1 MSHSFIMS
9 CVTCQDVILFLWSVT
24 EGNEKKKCHF
34 MNPTTELLCKS
45 DVFFISIIFGLKGLC
60 SVQHR
65 QRRQLVPACF
75 LNIKINITM
84 NTHLLALQDFTQTQ
98 LKALLDRAAVLK
110 KETQSGLR
118 HQQLAG
124 KKICM
129 LFEKPSTRT
138 RVSFEAAMYEM
149 GGQVI
154 FMSAKES
161 QLGRGEP
168 LKDTARVLARYVDA
182 LVVRT
187 FGQDVVEE
195 LAHYS
200 AVPVINALTDLH
212 HPCQILSDLMTVI
225 EQKGDLS
232 KVKIVWIGD
241 GNNMANSWIQA
252 AFVFGFPLTLACP
265 TEYDPDPTILKAA
278 QQRAGQPITLLR
290 DPVEAMQG
298 ADVVN
303 VDVWASMGQ
312 EDEAEK
318 RLAVFQPYQLNTAL
332 LAHAAVD
339 AVVLHCLPA
348 HRDEEITEEVLEGS
362 QCVAFDQ
369 AENKMHMHKAILEYL
384 INGMV

>member
-1 MSHSFIMS
+1 
-9 CVTCQDVILFLWSVT
+9 
-24 EGNEKKKCHF
+24 
-34 MNPTTELLCKS
+34 
-45 DVFFISIIFGLKGLC
+45 
-60 SVQHR
+60 
-65 QRRQLVPACF
+65 
-75 LNIKINITM
+75 M
-84 NTHLLALQDFTQTQ
+84 NTHLLALQDFSKTQ
-98 LKALLDRAAVLK
+98 LQAFLDRAAVLK
-110 KETQSGLR
+110 KEAQNGLR

-187 FGQDVVEE
+187 FGQEVVEE
-195 LAHYS
+195 LAHFS

-212 HPCQILSDLMTVI
+212 HPCQILSDIMTVI

-232 KVKIVWIGD
+232 ELKITWIGD

-252 AFVFGFPLTLACP
+252 ASVLGFSLTLACP
-265 TEYDPDPTILKAA
+265 TGYDPDPTILKAA
-278 QQRAGQPITLLR
+278 QQQGEKPITLLR
-290 DPVEAMQG
+290 DPKKAVQD

-312 EDEAEK
+312 EDEAKK
-318 RLAVFQPYQLNTAL
+318 RLAVFQPYQLNDSL
-332 LAHAAVD
+332 LAHAAD
-339 AVVLHCLPA
+339 NAIVLHCLPA
-348 HRDEEITEEVLEGS
+348 HRDEEITEEVLEGPQS
-362 QCVAFDQ
+362 VAFDQ
-369 AENKMHMHKAILEYL
+369 AENKMHMHKAILEYV